1 MKSIFMGPG
10 LLRPLV
16 DPPSVP
22 PTATFVSKKMLW
34 LNGHVSPEGRL
45 LGVTVKNGV
54 DALST
59 KNCISFCV
67 QMTPYVWKAVSAAC
81 PLGNVNRDPTPLPP
95 VFAVWMVEL
104 FPAGPGPFRT
114 CGDQFSMKSASPH
127 VGQGTVLMLLPRLQN
142 AGHRP
147 GFVVLGNSILASRIP
162 NWKFCLF
169 WVFMRA
175 D

>member
-1 MKSIFMGPG
+1 MGAG

-22 PTATFVSKKMLW
+22 PTATFMSIKMFW

-81 PLGNVNRDPTPLPP
+81 PLGNVNRAPTPLPP

-104 FPAGPGPFRT
+104 FPEGPGPFST

-127 VGQGTVLMLLPRLQN
+127 VGHGTVLMLLPRLQN
-142 AGHRP
+142 AGHKP
-147 GFVVLGNSILASRIP
+147 GFVVLGN
-162 NWKFCLF
+162 
-169 WVFMRA
+169 
-175 D
+175 